1 MGFREVTMVEVKE
14 VLRLWLAG
22 EKKKRIA
29 AQLGLDPKTVRSYIR
44 HAEAR
49 GLSPAPRAVLTDE
62 VVEEVVA
69 ELRAV
74 PERPRGESY
83 RQCAAQ
89 RDFIREKLEQRVRL
103 SKVRKLLRRRGVD
116 VPYATLHRYA
126 VSELDFGRSAP
137 TVPVADGK
145 PGDEVQVDTG
155 WMTLLEPDERGRR
168 RRFRAWIFTPSVSRY
183 RFVWP
188 CFRETT
194 ESAIEACEQ
203 AWAFYGG
210 VFRVLV
216 PDNTKAIVAKADPLA
231 PKFVLAFLE
240 YAQARDFVI
249 DPTRR
254 QSPKDKARVE
264 RSVRDVRD
272 DCFAGETLRGLDDAR
287 ARGLVWSTDE
297 YGLRRHSTTCRMPR
311 EHFDAVEKPCLL
323 PPPAAPYDIPLWE
336 EPKVGLDQH
345 AQVAKALYSLPR
357 RFRRRRLVARADKN
371 TVRFYE
377 RGVLV
382 KTHVRMPPGGR
393 ASDPA
398 DFPED
403 KLAYAQRDTAFLLRK
418 AADHGEAIAR
428 FAQALLDVP
437 LPWTR
442 MRRVYALLGLVRR
455 YGADRVEQACATAL
469 AVEMADVHRLER
481 MLKLAAPPA
490 AAAPPAKVIPLGRF
504 LRPARDYALP
514 LPCVRAALNEGD
526 DE

>member
-1 MGFREVTMVEVKE
+1 MVEVKE

-22 EKKKRIA
+22 GKKKRIA

-44 HAEAR
+44 HGESR
-49 GLSPAPRAVLTDE
+49 GLSPAQGEAALTDE
-62 VVEEVVA
+62 VVAEIVG

-83 RQCAAQ
+83 QQCTAQ
-89 RDFIREKLEQRVRL
+89 RDFIRGKLDQGVRL

-126 VSELDFGRSAP
+126 VAELDFGRSAP

-145 PGDEVQVDTG
+145 PGEEVQLDTG

-188 CFRETT
+188 CFGETT
-194 ESAIEACEQ
+194 ASAIEACEQ

-210 VFRVLV
+210 VFGVLV

-231 PKFVLAFLE
+231 PKITVAFLE
-240 YAQARDFVI
+240 YAQARGFVI

-254 QSPKDKARVE
+254 RSPKDKARVE

-272 DCFAGETLRGLDDAR
+272 DCFAGESLRGLDDAR
-287 ARGLVWSTDE
+287 ERGRVWSTDE
-297 YGLRRHSTTCRMPR
+297 YGLRRHSMTQRMPR
-311 EHFDAVEKPCLL
+311 EHFETVEKPCLL
-323 PPPAAPYDIPLWE
+323 PAPATPYDVPLWE

-357 RFRRRRLVARADKN
+357 RYRGRYLAARADRN
-371 TVRFYE
+371 TVRFYD

-382 KTHVRMPPGGR
+382 KTYVRLPPGGR
-393 ASDPA
+393 VSDPA

-418 AADHGEAIAR
+418 AAEHGEAVAR

-469 AVEMADVHRLER
+469 AVEMTDVHRLER

-490 AAAPPAKVIPLGRF
+490 TAAPPAQVIPLGRY
-504 LRPARDYALP
+504 LRPVRDYALP
-514 LPCVRAALNEGD
+514 LPCVQEALDEGD